1 VAIIDV
7 LFFLYLLIAAFTDLK
22 FGKVYNFLTIPAI
35 ILGIGLNF
43 FYSGPA
49 GLKVSVIGF
58 LVGFFILFIFFMG
71 GGVGPGDVKFLAGAG
86 ALMGWQLALL
96 GTLYGAIIAGMYSL
110 IYIIWKKKFKDT
122 CLRIG
127 IFFRTVFY
135 FREFPTTDMI
145 GKGTSV
151 PYVFFLSL
159 GLALRWLEV
168 GTFLRY

>member
-1 VAIIDV
+1 M
-7 LFFLYLLIAAFTDLK
+7 LYLVVASFTDLRYQ
-22 FGKVYNFLTIPAI
+22 KVYNFLTIPAI

-43 FYSGPA
+43 LYLGTA
-49 GLKVSVIGF
+49 GLKSGISGF
-58 LVGFFILFIFFMG
+58 LVGFFLLFLFFVC

-86 ALMGWQLALL
+86 ALMGWKMTVW

-110 IYIIWKKKFKDT
+110 IYIIRKKEFKNT

-127 IFFRTVFY
+127 RFFRTVFY
-135 FREFPTTDMI
+135 FREFPTTDII
-145 GKGTSV
+145 GKGTPV

-168 GTFLRY
+168 GTLLRC